1 LLLIATLICGTW
13 LLGGRKYMITS
24 LVMLAEVL
32 ALFFI
37 SFEKKRP
44 GAREVA
50 LVAVLCAMGVAG
62 RSAFFM
68 LPQFKPVAA
77 LVILCA
83 AAYGPETGF
92 IVGAGTMLASNL
104 FFGQGPWTP
113 WQMCAMGLVGY
124 LTGIVCRKGTCR
136 LTLCLWSGIAVTVV
150 YGVMV
155 NFSSAIIYQPEI
167 TWATVLP
174 YLISGAPFDLIHAGG
189 TAIFIWLLAEP
200 VLEKLCRVRQKFG
213 LQLS

>member
-1 LLLIATLICGTW
+1 MIA
-13 LLGGRKYMITS
+13 S

-77 LVILCA
+77 LVILSA

-113 WQMCAMGLVGY
+113 WQMCAMGFVGY
-124 LTGIVCRKGTCR
+124 LTGILFRKKVCR
-136 LTLCLWSGIAVTVV
+136 LTLCLWGGIAVFAV
-150 YGVMV
+150 YGLLV
-155 NFSSAIIYQPEI
+155 NISSAVTYQPQL
-167 TWATVLP
+167 TFQTLLP
-174 YLISGAPFDLIHAGG
+174 YIVSGIPFDLIHAGG
-189 TAIFIWLLAEP
+189 TVVFLWLLAEP
-200 VLEKLCRVRQKFG
+200 VLEKLSRVKIKFG